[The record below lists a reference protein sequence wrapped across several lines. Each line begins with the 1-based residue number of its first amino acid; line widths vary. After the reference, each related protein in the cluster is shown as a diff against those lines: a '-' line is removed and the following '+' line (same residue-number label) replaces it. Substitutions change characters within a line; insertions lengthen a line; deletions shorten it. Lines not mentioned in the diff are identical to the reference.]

1 MYYKFHEN
9 LYQKAFS
16 LIELLVAIS
25 LIAIS
30 LSIAIPSLRQTISKN
45 YAIMYANELM
55 VALQFTRAAAIWLGE
70 PVIFCGSKDHITC
83 NGSWQDSLIVV
94 TAKTGKVMRVMP
106 AVFAKD
112 KLIWRGSF
120 GTTKAITFLPQ
131 GFTNGL
137 QGSFYYCPKN
147 SLESTF
153 AVILNSIGRV
163 RIVNELSKEKRI
175 LCNF

>member
-1 MYYKFHEN
+1 MKIYI
-9 LYQKAFS
+9 KAFS
-16 LIELLVAIS
+16 IVELLITIS

-30 LSIAIPSLRQTISKN
+30 LSIALPSLRQTISKN

-55 VALQFTRAAAIWLGE
+55 VALQFTRAAAIRLGE
-70 PVIFCGSKDHITC
+70 PAIFCGSKDHRTC

-94 TAKTGKVMRVMP
+94 TATTGKVMRVMP
-106 AVFAKD
+106 PVAAKD

-147 SLESTF
+147 SSESIF
-153 AVILNSIGRV
+153 AVILNSTGRV
-163 RIVNELSKEKRI
+163 RIANEMAKEERI